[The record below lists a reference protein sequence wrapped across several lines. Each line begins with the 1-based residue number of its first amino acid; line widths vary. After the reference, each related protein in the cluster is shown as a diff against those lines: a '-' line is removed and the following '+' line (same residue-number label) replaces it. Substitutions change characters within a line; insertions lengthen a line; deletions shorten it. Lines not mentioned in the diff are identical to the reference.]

1 MGIQETIRNI
11 PEMVKRELRADSYEE
26 FLDFL
31 SSNPPNK
38 VSAVTNSK
46 YLNPRTPEERRELKE
61 ENIGRFQYALKLRAT
76 GINGRRISYWHLCD
90 VMRASHPDSRTGRT
104 AVLPDIDIR
113 GVVKQRFVDAQD
125 RTLATACYLLHDVD
139 QTMPGA
145 QLVLTHNNQTLRG
158 DKIRGQREILER
170 NRVRPWPNTPGVE
183 N

>member
-1 MGIQETIRNI
+1 
-11 PEMVKRELRADSYEE
+11 MVKPELRADSYEE

-61 ENIGRFQYALKLRAT
+61 ESIGRFQYALKLRAT

-90 VMRASHPDSRTGRT
+90 VMRASHPNSRTTRSRM
-104 AVLPDIDIR
+104 APDPDIR
-113 GVVKQRFVDAQD
+113 SVVGQRFADAQD
-125 RTLATACYLLHDVD
+125 RTLATACYLLHDIE

-145 QLVLTHNNQTLRG
+145 QLVLTHRNGTLTG
-158 DKIRGQREILER
+158 DKIREQREILEN
-170 NRVRPWPNTPGVE
+170 NRVRPWPNTHGVE